1 MLLTGLR
8 SFVVVA
14 MSAMAFAAPSIA
26 ADKMSPADRGPAVG
40 ETLSFAA
47 EMTGADGKT
56 YTLADLH
63 GPQGTVLVFN
73 RSLSW
78 CPYCK
83 AQTQDFID
91 HADAITKSG
100 YSIAVITYD
109 APEALAK
116 YASETNAPFALLSD
130 PESQTIIALGLLN
143 EKYEPGSFA
152 YGIPHPIVI
161 AVNKDGSVAAKF
173 AEKGYKRR
181 PLAVDVAEALLA
193 SASR

>member
-1 MLLTGLR
+1 MLLTRLKI
-8 SFVVVA
+8 FVLA
-14 MSAMAFAAPSIA
+14 TLGALALAAPSV
-26 ADKMSPADRGPAVG
+26 ADDAMSPTDRGPAVG

-47 EMTGADGKT
+47 DMTGADGKT

-63 GPQGTVLVFN
+63 GPQGTVLIFN

-116 YASETNAPFALLSD
+116 YAAETSAPFKLLSD

-161 AVNKDGSVAAKF
+161 AVNTDGSVAAKF
-173 AEKGYKRR
+173 AEEGYKTR
-181 PLAVDVAEALLA
+181 PLAVDVAEALSA